1 MHKNKMSQK
10 IEFTL
15 YYEAKADIEVEVNLI
30 LFETHNLIAEH
41 LFHFSSFSF
50 VSAVNIIRWVVEV
63 FLHWRM
69 SQYSSLITFV
79 SVFVALN
86 F

>member
-15 YYEAKADIEVEVNLI
+15 CYEVKADIEVEAQLI
-30 LFETHNLIAEH
+30 LSETHNLSAEH

-50 VSAVNIIRWVVEV
+50 VSAVNIIHWVVEV
-63 FLHWRM
+63 FLH
-69 SQYSSLITFV
+69 
-79 SVFVALN
+79 
-86 F
+86 